1 MWQFVSSDNVVSC
14 YQGHITVTGLKA
26 SKSHMS
32 TILPMFYHIY
42 VSINFHKDVN
52 IDRIG
57 SMFYVTL
64 FTGMLY
70 LSTVLN
76 GVAQKTEQ
84 IIIIIYLLTYLLTY
98 LLNHSL
104 TD

>member
-1 MWQFVSSDNVVSC
+1 
-14 YQGHITVTGLKA
+14 
-26 SKSHMS
+26 
-32 TILPMFYHIY
+32 MFYHIY

-104 TD
+104 TDWSTHSLTHSLTYLLTHLLTDWLTHLLTHSLTH